1 MFFHSW
7 FLYSENSTLIM
18 YFGEY
23 LFLLDQWHDHIM
35 LFDLTGIV
43 PASTLPLD
51 VYWKEMD
58 ADSDWVNHSVASYL
72 CYSVGFL

>member
-1 MFFHSW
+1 MG
-7 FLYSENSTLIM
+7 NT
-18 YFGEY
+18 YFY
-23 LFLLDQWHDHIM
+23 FDQWHDHIM